1 MKTRRGGHIQG
12 PVRRDKIWT
21 EMDNMYAVVTTG
33 GKQYRVAQGDLI
45 RVEKL
50 DNPVG
55 DLVELDEVQLIA
67 KGGADVVVDPQALT
81 DSKVV
86 AEVKAHGLNKKIRVY
101 KYKKRKGYER
111 TQGHRQCFTELEIRE
126 IKA

>member
-1 MKTRRGGHIQG
+1 
-12 PVRRDKIWT
+12 
-21 EMDNMYAVVTTG
+21 MYAVVTTG

-50 DNPVG
+50 DSPVG
-55 DLVELDEVQLIA
+55 EIVELDKVELIA
-67 KGGADVVVDPQALT
+67 RGGADIVVDPKALG

-111 TQGHRQCFTELEIRE
+111 TQGHRQLFTELEIRE
-126 IKA
+126 IQA

>member
-1 MKTRRGGHIQG
+1 
-12 PVRRDKIWT
+12 
-21 EMDNMYAVVTTG
+21 MYAVVTTG

-50 DNPVG
+50 ENPVG
-55 DLVELDEVQLIA
+55 EIVELDHVQLIA
-67 KGGADVVVDPQALT
+67 KGGADIVVDPQAL
-81 DSKVV
+81 DASRVV

-111 TQGHRQCFTELEIRE
+111 TQGHRQLYTELEIRE

>member
-1 MKTRRGGHIQG
+1 
-12 PVRRDKIWT
+12 
-21 EMDNMYAVVTTG
+21 MYAVVTTG

>member
-1 MKTRRGGHIQG
+1 
-12 PVRRDKIWT
+12 
-21 EMDNMYAVVTTG
+21 MYAVVTTG

-50 DNPVG
+50 ENPVG
-55 DLVELDEVQLIA
+55 DIVELDKVELIA
-67 KGGADVVVDPQALT
+67 KDGADIVVGTQALA

-86 AEVKAHGLNKKIRVY
+86 AEVKAHGLDKKIRVY